1 MTIMTEHQIPIY
13 FIRHAQSKFN
23 AVYDALKPDPMI
35 FDAELSELGHSQAT
49 RTGQIIN
56 KLNITKVIVSPFT
69 RTLQTASLIFGEQR
83 NFEIN
88 ALVREQLC
96 NSCDIG
102 THPEM
107 LGELYSHLDFSHLD
121 DCWWYQGEMD
131 HRGFATEPHDVLSER
146 ADNFTN
152 RLRGDKS
159 LLHDNHAAG
168 EEIKPDPSIAI
179 VSHGNFIRAVTGVQ
193 PANCEI
199 VNFNPF
205 SGVARSIDI
214 GL

>member
-1 MTIMTEHQIPIY
+1 MIDHQIPIY

-35 FDAELSELGHSQAT
+35 FDAELSELGHSQAR
-49 RTGQIIN
+49 RTGQAIN
-56 KLNITKVIVSPFT
+56 KLNITKIIVSPFT
-69 RTLQTASLIFGEQR
+69 RTLQTASLIFGKQR
-83 NFEIN
+83 KFEIN

-107 LGELYSHLDFSHLD
+107 LSELYSHLDFSHLD
-121 DCWWYQGEMD
+121 DFWWHQGEAD

-146 ADNFTN
+146 ADTFANN
-152 RLRGDKS
+152 LREDKP
-159 LLHDNHAAG
+159 LVHDNHAVG
-168 EEIKPDPSIAI
+168 EEIRPDRSIAI

-193 PANCEI
+193 PDNCEI
-199 VNFNPF
+199 VNFDPF
-205 SGVARSIDI
+205 SGVARSVDI